1 MFHQRASHLEPERG
15 AQNEVNLQ
23 TPMVATLIAAVL
35 GIVALGEMQTTAR
48 AADWPTFDGN
58 PARAAWLNS
67 DRSIN
72 RKNVGRLKRKW
83 VTTLDAVADSTP
95 IYMHR
100 VTRGSTRIPMLFQ
113 TDGVGTTYGIDASSG
128 TILWRF
134 KTTGPKITASTPVM
148 DPSGTALYVPGV
160 DGYVHKVDAAS
171 GNELSAPGF
180 PAQITLIPNTEKDAS
195 PLTLANGF
203 LYAATSGYLGDA
215 PPYQGHVVTVNLSN
229 GTTNVFNSLCANL
242 HMLLTGSECSSER
255 SGIWARAGVV
265 VDPDTSMDGQVYFA
279 TGNGPYKQ
287 KLYDYGDSTI
297 ALTADGSNLTD
308 WFTPPDRKR
317 LWEQDLDLGS
327 TAPAMLPPAM
337 GSSTP
342 LLAVQGG
349 KGQVLYLLDRTHL
362 GGIGGQLQGIP
373 IPTLLY
379 TAPSV
384 WVDEHGKTM
393 IYIGFLPGSTEVW
406 ALTLGTDN
414 QGRSRLHKVWT
425 STVSG
430 TSPVTMGGVV
440 ILAKSNLVTALDS
453 RNGAKLWASDM
464 PGVGGTIGPLHWQ
477 SPIAVDGGVYIS
489 DRNQILSAY
498 TIDGM

>member
-1 MFHQRASHLEPERG
+1 MFHLRASHL
-15 AQNEVNLQ
+15 VL
-23 TPMVATLIAAVL
+23 VAVVI
-35 GIVALGEMQTTAR
+35 GVAFGGMQSPAR
-48 AADWPTFDGN
+48 AANWPTFDGN

-72 RKNVGRLKRKW
+72 RGNVSHLKLKW

-100 VTRGSTRIPMLFQ
+100 VARGSTRIPMLFQ

-134 KTTGPKITASTPVM
+134 HTTGPKITASTPVM

-160 DGYVHKVDAAS
+160 DGFVHKVDAATGS
-171 GNELSAPGF
+171 ELSAPGF

-195 PLTLANGF
+195 PLNLANGF

-229 GTTNVFNSLCANL
+229 GTANVFNSLCANL
-242 HMLLTGSECSSER
+242 HMLLSGSECSSER

-265 VDPDTSMDGQVYFA
+265 VDPDTSMNGQVYFA

-297 ALTADGSNLTD
+297 ALTADGSSLTD
-308 WFTPPDRKR
+308 WFTPPDRKK

-327 TAPAMLPPAM
+327 TAPSMLPPAM

-349 KGQVLYLLDRTHL
+349 KGQILYLLDRTHL

-379 TAPSV
+379 THPAV

-393 IYIGFLPGSTEVW
+393 IFIGFLPGSSQVW

-414 QGRSRLHKVWT
+414 QGRSRMHKVWV
-425 STVSG
+425 SNVSG
-430 TSPVTMGGVV
+430 TSAVPIGGVV
-440 ILAKSNLVTALDS
+440 FFAASNVVTALDTRS
-453 RNGAKLWASDM
+453 GMKLWASNY
-464 PGVGGTIGPLHWQ
+464 PAAGGTIGPLHWQ
-477 SPIAVDGGVYIS
+477 SPIAVDGGLYIS
-489 DRNQILSAY
+489 DRNKNLSAY
-498 TIDGM
+498 TIDGL